1 MSSKLFGLLRIASG
15 EDACDVLPTA
25 HALQSTGLVNRCE
38 TVLYDFVTIE
48 FADGKKSDTCRRVFY
63 FLHLA
68 EKCNLTTVLQFCT
81 QVASEYLSD
90 ERREALEK
98 FPVSTEVQL
107 QIACMAEERH
117 ELLAEDERMLFQHRR
132 WVMKMENSRNR
143 LRQEDIKSL
152 IGKRIGERGQSLRAL
167 RLAYFY
173 FPDDIEILSS
183 AVLQVRYQIQQDTI
197 TWKECFAREFML
209 LPLKVQSYIK
219 GRKVNEF

>member
-1 MSSKLFGLLRIASG
+1 MSSKLFVLLRIASG
-15 EDACDVLPTA
+15 KDACEVLPTA

-38 TVLYDFVTIE
+38 TVLYDFVTIK
-48 FADGKKSDTCRRVFY
+48 FADGKESDTCRCVFY

-68 EKCNLTTVLQFCT
+68 EKCNLRTVLQFCT

-90 ERREALEK
+90 ERREALER

-117 ELLAEDERMLFQHRR
+117 ELLAEDERILFQHRR
-132 WVMKMENSRNR
+132 SITKMENSRDR
-143 LRQEDIKSL
+143 LLQEDINSL
-152 IGKRIGERGQSLRAL
+152 TGKRIGDREQSLRVL

-173 FPDDIEILSS
+173 FPDNIYILSS
-183 AVLQVRYQIQQDTI
+183 AVRQVRYQTQQDTGK
-197 TWKECFAREFML
+197 WKECFAREFML